1 MTRKECCCFVLPV
14 WAGLLCSHSDWYT
27 HTLICHMAKE
37 LPGLI
42 KDLHCPSFTSFLWF
56 NDWLLDSQE
65 ISVWGE
71 EIRRGVSLLFLE
83 SSVCCQVLWPRDRQE
98 VSSCFALNRL
108 GVEGLFTV
116 WLWEVG
122 VAAAAFL
129 PPDEITAVVAA
140 AGNSSPCCPHVLGLW
155 PTEHT

>member
-1 MTRKECCCFVLPV
+1 MTRKECCRFVLPV

-56 NDWLLDSQE
+56 NDWLASWLSGNQCL
-65 ISVWGE
+65 G
-71 EIRRGVSLLFLE
+71 RRDKEGCLSLVPGVFSLLPI
-83 SSVCCQVLWPRDRQE
+83 LWPRDRQE

-155 PTEHT
+155 PT